1 MSRGKLYLVPVPIGN
16 LKDITLRAL
25 EVLKQVDRILAE
37 DTRTSGILLT
47 EYEIDTPLISYHQ
60 HNEQSRVEK
69 VLSILEANQNVAL
82 ITDAGMPCI
91 SDPGSIIVE
100 KLIVEGFEVIALP
113 GANAAITCL
122 AASGLNTDQYTY
134 LGFLPLK
141 GKLRADQLDHLSRI
155 EHTVIIY
162 EAPHRILKTLVDLI
176 ELDLGERKLTVGRE
190 LTKRYETYLRTT
202 VKGAYD
208 YYQEEKPRGE
218 FVLILEGL
226 SDFKLR
232 NPELETEDF
241 LTQEKNAINDLNKL
255 IQGGMH
261 TKSAANFIAEKYQMN
276 KNKLYRKALEI
287 HEET

>member
-1 MSRGKLYLVPVPIGN
+1 MRGKLYLVPVPIGN

-37 DTRTSGILLT
+37 DTRTSGILLA

-141 GKLRADQLDHLSRI
+141 GKSRADQLAHLSRI

-162 EAPHRILKTLVDLI
+162 EAPHRILKTLADLI

>member
-37 DTRTSGILLT
+37 DTRTSGILLA

-141 GKLRADQLDHLSRI
+141 GKSRADQLLTFLELNIQLLFMKLPPYLKDLS
-155 EHTVIIY
+155 
-162 EAPHRILKTLVDLI
+162 
-176 ELDLGERKLTVGRE
+176 
-190 LTKRYETYLRTT
+190 
-202 VKGAYD
+202 
-208 YYQEEKPRGE
+208 
-218 FVLILEGL
+218 
-226 SDFKLR
+226 
-232 NPELETEDF
+232 
-241 LTQEKNAINDLNKL
+241 
-255 IQGGMH
+255 
-261 TKSAANFIAEKYQMN
+261 
-276 KNKLYRKALEI
+276 
-287 HEET
+287 

>member
-190 LTKRYETYLRTT
+190 LTKRYEAYLRTT

-241 LTQEKNAINDLNKL
+241 LTQEKNAINDLKKL

>member
-190 LTKRYETYLRTT
+190 LTKRYEAYLRTT

>member
-37 DTRTSGILLT
+37 DTRTSGILLA

-190 LTKRYETYLRTT
+190 LTKRYEAYLRTT

-241 LTQEKNAINDLNKL
+241 LTQEKNAINDLKKL